1 MNDRIKKLASN
12 ASSNAS
18 VSAASVLRTTLFNF
32 TDFHDI
38 GAYLLSTPY
47 KNIIYPP

>member
-1 MNDRIKKLASN
+1 MIELKKLPLMLLLMQV
-12 ASSNAS
+12 S
-18 VSAASVLRTTLFNF
+18 VASVLRTTLFNF

-38 GAYLLSTPY
+38 GAYLLSTPN